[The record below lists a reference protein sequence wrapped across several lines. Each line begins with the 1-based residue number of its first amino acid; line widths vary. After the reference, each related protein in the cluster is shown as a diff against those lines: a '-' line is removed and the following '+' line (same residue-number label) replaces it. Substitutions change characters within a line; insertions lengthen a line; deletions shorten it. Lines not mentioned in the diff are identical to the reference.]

1 MQFQIVLSYNEE
13 PVETMNSWVDVD
25 NDFGVAA
32 MMASLALFRNKDANN
47 VHCARILSGGTVSDE
62 RFFYGEKF

>member
-1 MQFQIVLSYNEE
+1 MHFQIVLSFNGE
-13 PVETMNSWVDVD
+13 PVETFNSWVDVD

-47 VHCARILSGGTVSDE
+47 VKATRLFKGGNPSDE
-62 RFFYGEKF
+62 HFFYGKKG